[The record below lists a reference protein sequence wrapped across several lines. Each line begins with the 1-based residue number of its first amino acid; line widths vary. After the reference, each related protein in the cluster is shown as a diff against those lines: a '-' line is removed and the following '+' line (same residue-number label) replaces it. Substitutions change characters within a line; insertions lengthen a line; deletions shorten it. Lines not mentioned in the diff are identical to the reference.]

1 MPAIITSKFRHQN
14 AKNLITDIS
23 NTNNSYYL
31 FVARA
36 QTWSPSDAT
45 VATPIDRQFD
55 EYDAWSN
62 AVALKRIVASQVSFS
77 APRYNWISGTVY
89 SEYDDQ
95 DVSLSTKQYYVVT
108 DELNVY
114 KCIQAGAGPSVVKP
128 VGTSTTIS
136 NTPLADGYRW
146 KFMFTISGNDV
157 NKFLTNSFFPVKKLD
172 SDDGSIQWNV
182 QSASI
187 DGAIHRI
194 KLTNGGAGYSVAPTV
209 TITGDGT
216 GATATATISG
226 GVVTGITMN
235 TVGSGYSKAL
245 VTLSGGTPSSPA
257 SARAVITPAGGH
269 GSNPITE
276 LGGFYVMVQV
286 LLEGADGSGDF
297 IIDNDY
303 RQLGIVRNPYEYGT
317 TTIATS
323 TTKSALTV
331 IAHGVTTGGSFI
343 KDDMIIGGTS
353 GAKGYVVSTGT
364 GVLKIYQND
373 STGYIPFQNGEV
385 INQNAVSA
393 TILVSGGITNPEVEK
408 YSGDV
413 LYIENR
419 SPVNR
424 ASNQTEDVRLVI
436 EM

>member
-1 MPAIITSKFRHQN
+1 MPAIITTKFRYQN
-14 AKNLITDIS
+14 ARNLITDIS

-36 QTWSPSDAT
+36 QAWSPSDSS
-45 VATPIDRQFD
+45 VPNPLDRQFD

-62 AVALKRIVASQVSFS
+62 TVAMKRIASSQISHCV
-77 APRYNWISGTVY
+77 PRYNWVSGTTY

-95 DVSLSTKQYYVVT
+95 DSTLSTKQYYVVT

-114 KCIQAGAGPSVVKP
+114 KCIQAGAGASVVKP
-128 VGTSTTIS
+128 TGTATTIPTLTS
-136 NTPLADGYRW
+136 ADGYRW
-146 KFMFTISGNDV
+146 KFMFTIGGNDV
-157 NKFLTNSFFPVKKLD
+157 NKFLTNSFIPVKFLE

-182 QSASI
+182 QAAAV
-187 DGAIHRI
+187 DGGIHRI
-194 KLTNGGAGYSVAPTV
+194 RVTNGGSGYGSTPTV

-216 GATATATISG
+216 GATATAVVTG
-226 GVVTGITMN
+226 GVVTSIVMN
-235 TVGSGYSKAL
+235 TYGTGYSRAI
-245 VTLSGGTPSSPA
+245 VTLSGGTPSSA
-257 SARAVITPAGGH
+257 ATARAVISPAGGH
-269 GSNPITE
+269 GKNPISE
-276 LGGFYVMVQV
+276 LGGFYVMTQV

-303 RQLGIVRNPYEYGT
+303 RQLGIIRNPYEYGT

-323 TTKSALTV
+323 TTKSALTLL
-331 IAHGVTTGGSFI
+331 AHGTPSGGSFNR
-343 KDDMIIGGTS
+343 DAEVVGGTT
-353 GAKGYVVSTGT
+353 GAKGYVVSTAS
-364 GVLKIYQND
+364 GVVKIYQND
-373 STGYIPFQNGEV
+373 VTGYVPFQNGEV
-385 INQNAVSA
+385 ISQGAVSA
-393 TILVSGGITNPEVEK
+393 TISGITNPEIEK

-413 LYIENR
+413 VYIENR

>member
-1 MPAIITSKFRHQN
+1 MPAIITTKFRYQN

-23 NTNNSYYL
+23 DSNNSYYL
-31 FVARA
+31 FVGRA
-36 QTWSPSDAT
+36 QAWTPSDT
-45 VATPIDRQFD
+45 SVPSPIDRLSD
-55 EYDAWSN
+55 EYDAWAN
-62 AVALKRIVASQVSFS
+62 TIALKRIAASQISHC
-77 APRYNWISGTVY
+77 APRYNWIAGTTY

-95 DVSLSTKQYYVVT
+95 DTQLATRQYYVVT

-114 KCIQAGAGPSVVKP
+114 KCIQAGAGASVVKP
-128 VGTSTTIS
+128 TGTATTIS

-146 KFMFTISGNDV
+146 KFMFTIGGNDV
-157 NKFLTNSFFPVKKLD
+157 NKFLTNSFFPVKKLA

-182 QSASI
+182 QAAAV

-194 KLTNGGAGYSVAPTV
+194 KLVNAGAGYVSAPNV
-209 TITGDGT
+209 VISGDGT
-216 GATATATISG
+216 GATATATVSG

-235 TVGSGYSKAL
+235 TVGSGYTRVQ
-245 VTLSGGTPSSPA
+245 VTLNGGSPSTA
-257 SARAVITPAGGH
+257 ATARGVISPAGGH
-269 GSNPITE
+269 GSDPIKE
-276 LGGFYVMVQV
+276 LGGFYVMAQV

-303 RQLGIVRNPYEYGT
+303 RQIGIIRNPYDYGT
-317 TTIATS
+317 TTVATS

-331 IAHGVTTGGSFI
+331 LSHGTTTGGSFV
-343 KDDMIIGGTS
+343 KDDQVVGGTS
-353 GAKGYVVSTGT
+353 GAKGFVASIGSGSV
-364 GVLKIYQND
+364 KIYQND
-373 STGYIPFQNGEV
+373 TTGYTAFQSGE
-385 INQNAVSA
+385 IITQGAVSA
-393 TILVSGGITNPEVEK
+393 TVSGITTPEVKK

-413 LYIENR
+413 VYIENR

>member
-1 MPAIITSKFRHQN
+1 MPAIITTKFRYQN
-14 AKNLITDIS
+14 ARNLITDIS
-23 NTNNSYYL
+23 DTSTSYYL

-36 QTWSPSDAT
+36 QAWSPSDTSVPSPA
-45 VATPIDRQFD
+45 DRLSD

-62 AVALKRIVASQVSFS
+62 TIALKRIASSQVSHCV
-77 APRYNWISGTVY
+77 PRYNWVSGTTY

-95 DVSLSTKQYYVVT
+95 DSALSTKQYYAVT

-114 KCIQAGAGPSVVKP
+114 KCIQAGAGASVIKP
-128 VGTSTTIS
+128 TGTATTIS

-146 KFMFTISGNDV
+146 KFMFTIGGNDV
-157 NKFLTNSFFPVKKLD
+157 NKFLTNSFFPVKKLTV
-172 SDDGSIQWNV
+172 DDGSIQWNV
-182 QSASI
+182 QAAAI

-194 KLTNGGAGYSVAPTV
+194 KLTNAGVGYASAPTV

-216 GATATATISG
+216 GATATAVVSG

-235 TVGSGYSKAL
+235 TVGSGYSRAV
-245 VTLSGGTPSSPA
+245 VTLNGGSPSTPA
-257 SARAVITPAGGH
+257 TARAVITPAGGH
-269 GSNPITE
+269 GSDPIKE

-303 RQLGIVRNPYEYGT
+303 RQLGLVRNPYDYGT
-317 TTIATS
+317 TTVATS
-323 TTKSALTV
+323 TTKSALT
-331 IAHGVTTGGSFI
+331 ILSHGSTTGGSFV
-343 KDDMIIGGTS
+343 KDDQVIGGTS
-353 GAKGYVVSTGT
+353 GAKGYVASVGSGAIK
-364 GVLKIYQND
+364 VYQND
-373 STGYIPFQNGEV
+373 VTGYVPFQSGEL
-385 INQNAVSA
+385 ITQGAVSG
-393 TILVSGGITNPEVEK
+393 TISSITNAEIEK

-413 LYIENR
+413 VYIENR